1 MSEYQ
6 YQRVDNIPNGDH
18 IRVLTLAPGS
28 IWAEPIHV
36 SLTVVKL
43 GSDVD
48 YEALSYNW
56 ARAWDTSSIFC
67 EGKPFTVT
75 AHLESA
81 LRRLRQRTSERVLW
95 IDAIC
100 INQNDLTER
109 SHQVSLM
116 RRVYQ
121 DARRVLVWLGESTFS
136 DPLVFPLCQRMADNW
151 MSLYLD
157 DSINLDAPEFLWQ
170 ANRKQ
175 LWLQKLREQQVPYVA
190 PTRQDEQNEELF
202 PNKNEVNAAFS
213 FLRLPW
219 FKRCWVLQEVVL
231 AKEAIMMS
239 GTSSISWELFVVGI
253 SFVMYL
259 GEGGLEGRRPED
271 YTSSII
277 PLAGMLRGDMHN
289 SEITEMKHFDPLWM
303 LNRARHMGATDP
315 RDKVYAVLGLI
326 DPERQTEL
334 YTPDYTISVGECY
347 KRSAVAIMLEK
358 KNLDVLMINRSPESQ
373 LAAASWVPDWDCSR
387 QTVAASFF
395 RDDDKYR
402 PFCASTSAQYDVQ
415 NRVEGDVLILSG
427 YEFDSIVALEDV
439 LVVPNLVKSDFSDA
453 ISSMGAFKT
462 FWKDKLGG
470 LGGYMDTLLNWE
482 RFALSRYYST
492 YPTGEDPE
500 VVYATTLCV
509 GYVDSPDAALA
520 GFRKWRKSLL
530 GPKAISFLRQVN
542 PGSQIWNPFTALSG
556 GISLAAFNYNDRV
569 FATATEK
576 TLNRR
581 LARTRK
587 GFLALVPSQS
597 VLGDQISLFE
607 GGKGVPFVTRKTQ
620 GQGKH
625 QFIGPCYVH
634 GIMYGEAWDQ
644 SLIRNIAIV

>member
-6 YQRVDNIPNGDH
+6 YQRIDNIPNGDY

-67 EGKPFTVT
+67 DGKPFTVT

-81 LRRLRQRTSERVLW
+81 LRRLRQTNDRVLW

-100 INQNDLTER
+100 INQNDLNER
-109 SHQVSLM
+109 SHQVSHM

-157 DSINLDAPEFLWQ
+157 DSINLDAPEFLWS

-175 LWLQKLREQQVPYVA
+175 LWLQKLREKQVPYVA

-202 PNKNEVNAAFS
+202 PNQNEVGAAFS

-231 AKEAIMMS
+231 AKEAIVMS
-239 GTSSISWELFVVGI
+239 GTSSISWELFHVGI
-253 SFVMYL
+253 SLVMYL

-271 YTSSII
+271 YTTSII
-277 PLAGMLRGDMHN
+277 PLAGMLRGEMQN
-289 SEITEMKHFDPLWM
+289 SESVGMKHFDPLWM
-303 LNRARHMGATDP
+303 LNRARSMGATDP
-315 RDKVYAVLGLI
+315 RDKVYAILGLI
-326 DPERQTEL
+326 EPGEQTAL
-334 YTPDYTISVGECY
+334 FRPDYTISVGECY

-358 KNLDVLMINRSPESQ
+358 KNLDVLMIDRSPESE
-373 LAAASWVPDWDCSR
+373 LAAPSWVPDWDCSR
-387 QTVAASFF
+387 LSVAATFV
-395 RDDDKYR
+395 RDDNNYR
-402 PFCASTSAQYDVQ
+402 EFCASTSTQFDVQ
-415 NRVEGDVLILSG
+415 NRVEGDILILAG
-427 YEFDSIVALEDV
+427 YEFDSIVAVEDV
-439 LVVPNLVKSDFSDA
+439 LVVPKLVKSDFSDA
-453 ISSMGAFKT
+453 LSSMGAFKT
-462 FWKDKLGG
+462 FWKHKLGG
-470 LGGYMDTLLNWE
+470 LGGYMNTLLNWE

-500 VVYATTLCV
+500 VVYATALCV
-509 GYVDSPDAALA
+509 GYVVNPEAALT
-520 GFRKWRKSLL
+520 GFRKWRRSLL
-530 GPKAISFLRQVN
+530 GPKAMNFLRQVN
-542 PGSQIWNPFTALSG
+542 PGSQVWDPFTAISG
-556 GISLAAFNYNDRV
+556 SISSAAFNYNDRV

-576 TLNRR
+576 TLGRR

-587 GFLALVPSQS
+587 GYLAVVPSQS
-597 VLGDQISLFE
+597 TVGDQISLFE
-607 GGKGVPFVTRKTQ
+607 GGKVPFVTRRTQ
-620 GQGKH
+620 HQGKH
-625 QFIGPCYVH
+625 QLIGPSYVH
-634 GIMYGEAWDQ
+634 GIMYGEAWNGT
-644 SLIRNIAIV
+644 LVRITAIV